1 MGCMYHGEHG
11 CLESSRRN
19 GKKLRK
25 KTVGIPTDILN
36 DLRSAKV
43 LLEITDS
50 SENHEETATKIERYL
65 ENVEIY
71 VFSGI
76 QERFEVKTV
85 EVWLKQ
91 LAEARCRKDQSIEEN
106 KFVSGIPGNQKW
118 IRVKPFQNYLQKN

>member
-1 MGCMYHGEHG
+1 MGCMYHGEPG

-25 KTVGIPTDILN
+25 KTVGISIEILN
-36 DLRSAKV
+36 NLRSAKV

-50 SENHEETATKIERYL
+50 SANHEETAIKIERYL

-71 VFSGI
+71 VFSEI

-91 LAEARCRKDQSIEEN
+91 LAEAQCREDQSIEEN
-106 KFVSGIPGNQKW
+106 KFISGITRNQKW
-118 IRVKPFQNYLQKN
+118 IRVKPFQNYLQKT